1 MVIQLV
7 GRARRAGL
15 VLNAAQVFEHKSVA
29 ALAQVAEGAAD
40 RAPAA
45 PDGLTAEPAR
55 PVPLTP
61 VMHWLRERGGPVE
74 AFSQTMAVPVPPRL
88 GEERLTA
95 ALQTLVDHHDVL
107 RAVLTREPRTADGAT
122 GDGATHGGEAGWT
135 LRIDPPGAVRAA
147 DWVRRVDAAGKDAA
161 ALAALT
167 AREAAAARDR
177 LDPFTGR
184 TGQAVWLDA
193 GDGRPG
199 TLLLTLHH
207 LVVDGVSWRIL
218 LPDLKAAWEDPHTP
232 LPPVGTPFR
241 AWALHLAEQARTER
255 RGGELALWTRTLAHG
270 ARPVTAERLDP
281 ARDTAAT
288 ARSVSL
294 DLDPRTSAA
303 LLTTVPAAFHGR
315 VDDVLLTAFALAV
328 ADWRG
333 RRGLGDDDAVLVDV
347 EGHGRE
353 PGDSAAELSRTVGW
367 FTSIH
372 PVLLRPGPLDRQDAL
387 ARRRRRGNSR
397 QAGQGT
403 AQGDPRR
410 RHRPRGAATPRRPRR
425 PQSDRPRP
433 ARHPR
438 PGLQLPGP
446 VPRPRRRSVDRRPGR
461 GPDRGRRGRT
471 AAARPRPRTQRPH
484 PRRERR
490 PRLTAVWTWAGR
502 LLDEDAVRD
511 LAGGWFRALTALAAH
526 AERPEAGGITPS
538 DLSLVQL
545 SQDQIDQ
552 LEAAWKVAR

>member
-15 VLNAAQVFEHKSVA
+15 VLNAAQVFEHKTVA
-29 ALAQVAEGAAD
+29 ALAQVAEGSTEQE
-40 RAPAA
+40 PAGQG
-45 PDGLTAEPAR
+45 GLTAEPAGE
-55 PVPLTP
+55 VPLTP

-74 AFSQTMAVPVPPRL
+74 AFSQTMAVPVPPHL
-88 GEERLTA
+88 GEDRLTA
-95 ALQTLVDHHDVL
+95 ALQKLVDHHDVL
-107 RAVLTREPRTADGAT
+107 RAVFTREPGAGEGTAAG
-122 GDGATHGGEAGWT
+122 GDAGWAM
-135 LRIDPPGAVRAA
+135 RIDPPGTVRAA
-147 DWVRRVDAAGKDAA
+147 DWVRRVDATGPDATEPT
-161 ALAALT
+161 ALA

-177 LDPFTGR
+177 LDPFAGR

-193 GDGRPG
+193 GPDRPG
-199 TLLLTLHH
+199 LLLLTLHH

-218 LPDLKAAWEDPHTP
+218 LPDLQAAWEDPQAP

-255 RGGELALWTRTLAHG
+255 RLGELALWTRMLAQG
-270 ARPVTAERLDP
+270 APPVTAERLDP

-288 ARSVSL
+288 ARSLSL
-294 DLDPRTSAA
+294 DLDPATTAA
-303 LLTTVPAAFHGR
+303 VLTTAPAAFHGR

-328 ADWRG
+328 ADWRR
-333 RRGLGDDDAVLVDV
+333 RRGLGDADAVLVDV

-353 PGDSAAELSRTVGW
+353 PGDSGAELSRTVGW

-372 PVLLRPGPLDRQDAL
+372 PVLLAPARSTGTTRWPAGPPPERPSNGSR
-387 ARRRRRGNSR
+387 NSCGR
-397 QAGQGT
+397 S
-403 AQGDPRR
+403 RR
-410 RHRPRGAATPRRPRR
+410 RHRPRPAAPPRRPRGPR
-425 PQSDRPRP
+425 PDRPRP

-446 VPRPRRRSVDRRPGR
+446 VPRPDG
-461 GPDRGRRGRT
+461 GLWT
-471 AAARPRPRTQRPH
+471 AAPDADLIGDGTD
-484 PRRERR
+484 ERLPLAHAVELNALTR
-490 PRLTAVWTWAGR
+490 DENGGPRLTAVWTWAGR

-511 LAGGWFRALTALAAH
+511 LGESWFRALTALAAH
-526 AERPEAGGITPS
+526 AERPDAGGITPS